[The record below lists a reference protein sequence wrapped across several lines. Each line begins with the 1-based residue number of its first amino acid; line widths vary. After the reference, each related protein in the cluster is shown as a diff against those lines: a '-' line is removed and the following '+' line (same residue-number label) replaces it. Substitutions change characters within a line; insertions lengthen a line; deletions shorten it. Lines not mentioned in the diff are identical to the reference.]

1 MARSKQTAG
10 LSWTLEPARVEQ
22 ELLAT
27 ATSAGDLRRPR
38 TSTGSSNLRGNI
50 VETVML
56 FRGFLSVLALTI
68 CSATF
73 AAESI
78 APLGA
83 YTPVERRH
91 WAFRSHA
98 HPEIPKF

>member
-38 TSTGSSNLRGNI
+38 TAWLKSLMEIEPPEVEGLRG
-50 VETVML
+50 
-56 FRGFLSVLALTI
+56 VL
-68 CSATF
+68 
-73 AAESI
+73 
-78 APLGA
+78 
-83 YTPVERRH
+83 
-91 WAFRSHA
+91 
-98 HPEIPKF
+98 